1 MLVVDT
7 GVRRDRG
14 MEVEI
19 FSRRHMEWGHQRREL
34 GSERWE
40 ETAETWEG
48 ERSLNSQN
56 QLHEQ

>member
-19 FSRRHMEWGHQRREL
+19 FSRRHMEWGARGENWAQRDGRRQQRP
-34 GSERWE
+34 GKVR
-40 ETAETWEG
+40 G
-48 ERSLNSQN
+48 
-56 QLHEQ
+56 H